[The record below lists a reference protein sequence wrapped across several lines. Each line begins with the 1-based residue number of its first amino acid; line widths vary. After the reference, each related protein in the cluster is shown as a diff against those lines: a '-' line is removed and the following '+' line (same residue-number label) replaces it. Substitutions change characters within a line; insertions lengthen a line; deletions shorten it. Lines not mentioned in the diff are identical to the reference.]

1 MEEGKE
7 PLRSFSDL
15 MQLYDKK
22 KEKPQSDEQSPPPA
36 EG

>member
-15 MQLYDKK
+15 KQFFEKK
-22 KEKPQSDEQSPPPA
+22 KKPDDQPDTNDQV
-36 EG
+36 